1 MSDATL
7 TEVDPFNPTAL
18 DEEIELRALARALEY
33 SEGFKLIF
41 VRCNQPQQR
50 ERLADEM
57 QKRLPQ
63 LNIQRIHFSE
73 PVPHLLDALRER
85 LATTT
90 PDAVFVS
97 GIEYSLPVAAEAH
110 ATSFVANLNASRN
123 SFPQVVNRP
132 LVLWLPEYALNAIII
147 GAPDFFSIR
156 SGVYFFAATLDEAIA
171 AASGLMTGDESGMA
185 DLTLAEKQERMAAV
199 LSLLADY
206 EALPSDRSNDRI
218 KAQLHSRLGGL
229 FFYMGAYNQAQ
240 QHYQRTLQLAQE
252 LQDMHLQDI
261 AYSSLGQLYAV
272 QARFDEAEK
281 CCLHSLRIAN
291 EIGHPLDVGAVLSN
305 LAGVYA
311 RQGKLEE
318 AEEHYRQSLAIFHQN
333 KDQFNEAKALL
344 GLGNTHAIQ
353 GKLEEAEEYL
363 RRSLAII
370 EEVGS
375 PYTKALSLG
384 SMGVVSLR
392 QGRLAEA
399 ENFFQQSLSISRE
412 LGDPLS
418 EATTLN
424 YLGTLNS
431 QQGRL
436 SQAEKCFQ
444 ESLEIRRRINDRAGE
459 EDVLRNLATLAQQKS
474 EDSETKNRSDVTLRI
489 SP

>member
-18 DEEIELRALARALEY
+18 DEETELRALARALEY

-185 DLTLAEKQERMAAV
+185 DLTLAEKQERMAAI

-229 FFYMGAYNQAQ
+229 FIYVSAYDQAQ
-240 QHYQRTLQLAQE
+240 QHYQRTLQIAEE
-252 LQDMHLQDI
+252 LQDLYLQHL
-261 AYSSLGQLYAV
+261 AFGNLGRLYAA
-272 QARFDEAEK
+272 QAKLDEAEK
-281 CCLHSLRIAN
+281 FYQHSLRFADQ
-291 EIGHPLDVGAVLSN
+291 IGQQLYLGVSLSN
-305 LAGVYA
+305 LARVYLRQGKLEQA
-311 RQGKLEE
+311 EEHYRRGLVIFHQNKDQLSEAKALIGLGTTYLLQGKLEE
-318 AEEHYRQSLAIFHQN
+318 AEDCSRSSQAIT
-333 KDQFNEAKALL
+333 
-344 GLGNTHAIQ
+344 G
-353 GKLEEAEEYL
+353 
-363 RRSLAII
+363 
-370 EEVGS
+370 EVGS
-375 PYTKALSLG
+375 PYTKAMSLG
-384 SMGVVSLR
+384 TMGMTYLF
-392 QGRLAEA
+392 QGRLSEA
-399 ENFFQQSLSISRE
+399 ENSYRQSLSISRE
-412 LGDPLS
+412 LGDPLT
-418 EATTLN
+418 EAATLS
-424 YLGTLNS
+424 YLGILS
-431 QQGRL
+431 AQQGL
-436 SQAEKCFQ
+436 LAQAEKCFQ

-459 EDVLRNLATLAQQKS
+459 ETVLRNMATLAEQKS

-489 SP
+489 LP

>member
-90 PDAVFVS
+90 QDAVFVS

-110 ATSFVANLNASRN
+110 ATSFVANLNASRD
-123 SFPQVVNRP
+123 SFPQAVNRP
-132 LVLWLPEYALNAIII
+132 LVLWLPEYALNAITI

-156 SGVYFFAATLDEAIA
+156 SGVYFFAANLDEAIA

-185 DLTLAEKQERMAAV
+185 DLSLAEKQERMAAI

-229 FFYMGAYNQAQ
+229 LIYVGAYDQAQ
-240 QHYQRTLQLAQE
+240 QHFQRTLQIAEE
-252 LQDMHLQDI
+252 LQDLYLQHL
-261 AYSSLGQLYAV
+261 AFGNLGRLYAA
-272 QARFDEAEK
+272 QAKLDEAEK
-281 CCLHSLRIAN
+281 FYQHSLRFADQ
-291 EIGHPLDVGAVLSN
+291 IGQQLYLGVSLSN
-305 LAGVYA
+305 LARVYL
-311 RQGKLEE
+311 RQGKLEQ
-318 AEEHYRQSLAIFHQN
+318 AEKHYRRGSVIFHQN
-333 KDQFNEAKALL
+333 KDQLSEAKALL
-344 GLGNTHAIQ
+344 GLGTTYLLQ
-353 GKLEEAEEYL
+353 GKLEEAEEYF
-363 RRSLAII
+363 RRSQAII
-370 EEVGS
+370 GEVGS
-375 PYTKALSLG
+375 PYTKAMTLG
-384 SMGVVSLR
+384 SMGMAYLF
-392 QGRLAEA
+392 QGRLSEA
-399 ENFFQQSLSISRE
+399 ENSYRQSLSISRE

-418 EATTLN
+418 EAATLSF
-424 YLGTLNS
+424 LGILS
-431 QQGRL
+431 AGQGL
-436 SQAEKCFQ
+436 LTQAEKYFQ
-444 ESLEIRRRINDRAGE
+444 ESLEIRRRINDRTGE